1 MAKDEGWLSFPRQFS
16 QLSQEVDRLFDEI
29 ITRPW
34 GVPRRGPV
42 WNPSIDLC
50 ETPESFILEA
60 DLPGMKLEDVKV
72 EVQGN
77 DLVLQGER
85 SSEQGQRS
93 GNFHYQERHY
103 GSFMRRLTLPVSVD
117 KDKIRA
123 EFSNGVLR
131 VILPKLEEKKEQ
143 S

>member
-34 GVPRRGPV
+34 GAPRREPV

-60 DLPGMKLEDVKV
+60 DLPGMKMEDVKV

-77 DLVLQGER
+77 DLVLQGKR
-85 SSEQGQRS
+85 SSEQSQRG
-93 GNFHYQERHY
+93 GNFHCQERHY
-103 GSFMRRLTLPVSVD
+103 GSFIRRLTLPVSVNR
-117 KDKIRA
+117 DKIRA
-123 EFSNGVLR
+123 EFNNGVLR
-131 VILPKLEEKKEQ
+131 IILPKLEEKKEQ